1 MKKINLL
8 LLATLFAGGLAAQT
22 VTYSYTV
29 SETVAKDTPT
39 ATTGGTITFGADKFE
54 TANNVLAYK
63 LDGDISATSTKYV
76 LVEPTAAFKAGD
88 IIKVGGFCT
97 SSAGSAGLA
106 IFAARVDG
114 ATAVATYTLTNK
126 NTTEYLTY
134 TVQATDAIVGTKQL
148 YIFRDAKSSYFLS
161 VEITSAPASKDDATL
176 ADLTVNGN
184 TVEGFH
190 ADSLNYT
197 IELPYGTTEIP
208 VVAATASSDKAT
220 VVVTQAA
227 TVDGTATVVVTAEDG
242 TTTRTY
248 TISFTLPA
256 AQSTD
261 ATLKSLNIDGKA
273 IADFRADSLD
283 YTHVIAFTA
292 TAIPEISAEVNDA
305 SASLVISQ
313 AEAVP
318 GTATVVV
325 TAQAGNQ
332 QTYTVAISRAKAI
345 KHLTEVPFSNGAKG
359 AINET
364 ELTVTVPYMAET
376 EAPTAVAPFS
386 VIGDTTDILQ
396 PSAVLDADGKTILL
410 IGIDKDTVVYT
421 IVTIPLTPVAMGE
434 DSVLNVT
441 FTGEE
446 AYIYGAYG
454 WDAAKGWKF
463 AKKVDEEGNMR
474 NAKGNTRIYMALPAA
489 SQVSL
494 TSGTGGARAVEIYV
508 NGVKSS
514 ISETAAAGAS
524 ITLTLNDSTTNFI
537 AIESNQMKG
546 DGGFTAM
553 QLVAPATTEEP
564 NEPENPDQPE
574 NPDEPENPD
583 QPENPDEPENPD
595 QPENPDEPEN
605 PDQPE
610 NPDEPENPDQPE
622 NPEEGLTDTAISKPA
637 TKVIRNG
644 QMLIIR
650 EGKTY
655 TVQGVEVE

>member
-1 MKKINLL
+1 MKKTKLFS
-8 LLATLFAGGLAAQT
+8 LLAAILFAGSAMAQT

-29 SETVAKDTPT
+29 SDTIAKDTPT

-63 LDGDISATSTKYV
+63 LDGDISASSTKYV
-76 LVEPTAAFKAGD
+76 LVEPTAAIKAGD
-88 IIKVGGFCT
+88 VIKVGGLCT
-97 SSAGSAGLA
+97 GSAGSAGFG
-106 IFAARVDG
+106 IFAQRADG
-114 ATAVATYTLTNK
+114 ETAVATYILTAK
-126 NTTEYLTY
+126 NATEYLTY
-134 TVQATDAIVGTKQL
+134 TVQATDALVGTNQF
-148 YIFRDAKSSYFLS
+148 YIFRSGKSSYFLS
-161 VEITSAPASKDDATL
+161 VEITSAPAAKDDATL

-190 ADSLNYT
+190 ADSLNYSV
-197 IELPYGTTEIP
+197 ELPYGTTEMP
-208 VVAATASSDKAT
+208 VVAATASSDNAT
-220 VVVTQAA
+220 VAVTQAA
-227 TVDGTATVVVTAEDG
+227 AVDGTATVVVTAEDG

-248 TISFTLPA
+248 TVSFTLPA

-261 ATLKSLNIDGKA
+261 ATLKSLSIDGQA
-273 IADFRADSLD
+273 LADFRADSLD
-283 YTHVIAFTA
+283 YSHVIAFTVA
-292 TAIPEISAEVNDA
+292 AIPVISAEVNDI
-305 SASLVISQ
+305 SATMVITQ

-345 KHLTEVPFSNGAKG
+345 KHLTEVVFSNGAKG

-376 EAPTAVAPFS
+376 EVPTAVVPFP
-386 VIGDTTDILQ
+386 VIGDTTDVLQ
-396 PSAVLDADGKTILL
+396 PSSALSADGKTILL
-410 IGIDKDTVVYT
+410 IGIDQDTVAYT
-421 IVTIPLTPVAMGE
+421 IVTMPLSPVAMGE

-446 AYIYGAYG
+446 TYIFGAYG
-454 WDAAKGWKF
+454 WDATKGWKF
-463 AKKVDEEGNMR
+463 AKNVDEESNMR

-494 TSGTGGARAVEIYV
+494 TSGSGGARTVDIYV

-514 ISETAAAGAS
+514 VNETAAADAS
-524 ITLTLNDSTTNFI
+524 ITLALSDSTVNFI
-537 AIESNQMKG
+537 AIESNQTKG

-553 QLVAPATTEEP
+553 QLVAPAATE
-564 NEPENPDQPE
+564 EPENPDPENPDPENPDPE
-574 NPDEPENPD
+574 NPDEPENP
-583 QPENPDEPENPD
+583 
-595 QPENPDEPEN
+595 
-605 PDQPE
+605 
-610 NPDEPENPDQPE
+610 
-622 NPEEGLTDTAISKPA
+622 EEGIRDAAIATPA

-644 QMLIIR
+644 QLLIIR

-655 TVQGVEVE
+655 TAQGVELQ